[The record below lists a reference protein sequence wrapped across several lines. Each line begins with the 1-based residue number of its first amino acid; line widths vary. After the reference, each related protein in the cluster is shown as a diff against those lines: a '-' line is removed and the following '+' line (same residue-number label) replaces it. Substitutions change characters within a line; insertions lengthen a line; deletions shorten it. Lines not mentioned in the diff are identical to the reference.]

1 MNNICFYKAYKSI
14 DSVESFRMAAGD
26 GLHVNT
32 VSILLHRER
41 FFKHC
46 PPLSLCILFY
56 LCFSWTLQICQI
68 LSGKTN
74 LNGGTLAKRSQGF
87 LRCQACSMQRVFNR
101 EWKLDNGNC
110 RPLLHKPCVHVWGWE
125 QDIWVMENNTDAL
138 SFICSSVCRC
148 FRVWVFFYR
157 IETIL
162 TQIVECNS
170 MQQFT

>member
-1 MNNICFYKAYKSI
+1 MWIISVFIKLINPLTVLNLFEWLQARQHSINPSPQREIFSNIVLRFLSAFCFMFFMNAS
-14 DSVESFRMAAGD
+14 D
-26 GLHVNT
+26 
-32 VSILLHRER
+32 
-41 FFKHC
+41 
-46 PPLSLCILFY
+46 LS
-56 LCFSWTLQICQI
+56 S

-87 LRCQACSMQRVFNR
+87 LRCQVCSMQRVFNR
-101 EWKLDNGNC
+101 EWILDNGNC

-125 QDIWVMENNTDAL
+125 QDSWVMENNTDAL

-148 FRVWVFFYR
+148 FRVWVFFCR

-162 TQIVECNS
+162 TQIVKCNS